1 MNESMLKSFLQILA
15 GIAAQSPNPLLLAR
29 KHVEHYLEINFGKK
43 IVQEKL
49 SDFDHFF
56 SQSKQWNGKLPFLES
71 VCLDVNNEFSLK
83 DKFLLLINIFNYYS
97 LAEPFGKGHV
107 SRSTDSL
114 ENLADWLKINIT
126 DFTNLRYFTLDQ
138 VHNIPEKKF
147 LLFASGAN
155 PNFSNIK
162 FYDCNNL
169 KGHILFLY
177 LHSAN
182 ILLFRYNGGDY
193 LELNSKTIFSQH
205 TYLFPSGFHI
215 SSKENLTIFYGNII
229 KSILQNNKQSEVE
242 LTADEV
248 TYNYRGSD
256 KGVKS
261 VTITGKSGEIIGIMG
276 GSGVGKSTLLKII
289 SGNLKPQKGSLLING
304 HDINSCFKDIKD
316 IIGILHQEECLVE
329 ELTVYENLYFSTK
342 LVLGELADHE
352 IRRVVENKLDEFNL
366 VDCKYNR
373 VGTRG
378 NRQLSGGQR
387 KRLAIAM
394 EIVREP
400 KILLVDEPT
409 SGLSSSDSE
418 SVMNILKNIALS
430 GKLVVVNIHQPSS
443 EIFKLF
449 DSLILLDRGG
459 IPVFWGNPT
468 EAVLH
473 FKKLSNK
480 VDQDQSACIS
490 CGNIKPEQIFE
501 IVEECKVDEF
511 GQKTSTRKTSPHEW
525 NSYYNS
531 KVKELVLNFE
541 KKNIP
546 VPEHSLPN
554 VLSQFKTFLV
564 RNTLAKLRN
573 TEFIFLSLALPPVL
587 AVIISLFLKYSIPLE
602 DAESGYSLYLNP
614 NLAPFFLMCI
624 LASLFFGLIHS
635 CNDIHKDRQLIVR
648 EQYIGL
654 SVKSFYNSKIGF
666 LILLSA
672 YQTLTFSV
680 LGSLIIELK
689 GMVFHLWIMLFSAS
703 ILGNLMGLIISTA
716 LKSIIAIYILVPFL
730 LIPQILFSGLV
741 VRFDNLNPKLTS
753 ENIVPIAG
761 ELMASRWA
769 SEAVIVHYYTK
780 NFYNK
785 QFFDIDF
792 KESNI
797 KYKLV
802 NLLPD
807 IQYSINISNN
817 DSITA
822 ETKSRIINGLTL
834 VNNNKSLVLPEVA
847 ALSDNDFKQEIS
859 LILAPL
865 KKNISTTYRNL
876 LLERDKKIESLYPN
890 TIDGRKKMQN
900 DRSKYHNK
908 TIDELVRNQFYPK
921 PFLVVDCKYIQKID
935 PIYQVSSSYI
945 GRSHFF
951 APYKRIGNYLFETYW
966 FNFLALWIMIF
977 GLYFILILDI
987 IPYIFIKFFNKYS
1000 LSNFLLT
1007 LLKTKKL

>member
-1 MNESMLKSFLQILA
+1 MNESMLKSFIQILA
-15 GIAAQSPNPLLLAR
+15 GIAAQSPSPLILAR
-29 KHVEHYLEINFGKK
+29 KQIEHYLEVNFGKK
-43 IVQEKL
+43 KVHVGL
-49 SDFDHFF
+49 NDFEHFF
-56 SQSKQWNGKLPFLES
+56 NQSKQWNGKLSYLEN
-71 VCLDVNNEFSLK
+71 VCYDVNNEFSLK

-97 LAEPFGKGHV
+97 LSDPIGNGNLPKTV
-107 SRSTDSL
+107 DTI
-114 ENLADWLKINIT
+114 ENLAGWLKINKT
-126 DFTNLRYFTLDQ
+126 DFTNLRYFSLDQ

-147 LLFASGAN
+147 LLFASDFN
-155 PNFSNIK
+155 PNFSSIK
-162 FYDCNNL
+162 FFNCKNL
-169 KGHILFLY
+169 QGHILFLY

-182 ILLFRYNGGDY
+182 ILLFRYNGGARI
-193 LELNSKTIFSQH
+193 ELNSKTIFSQH
-205 TYLFPSGFHI
+205 TYIFPNGFHI
-215 SSKENLTIFYGNII
+215 SGTEISTIFYGNII
-229 KSILQNNKQSEVE
+229 RSIFQNSIQSEVE
-242 LTADEV
+242 LYAHDV
-248 TYNYRGSD
+248 TYTYSGSD

-261 VTITGKSGEIIGIMG
+261 VSISGKSGEIIGIMG
-276 GSGVGKSTLLKII
+276 GSGVGKSTLLKIL
-289 SGNLKPQKGSLLING
+289 SGNLKLQRGSLLING
-304 HDINSCFKDIKD
+304 HDINSSFKNIKD
-316 IIGILHQEECLVE
+316 IVGILHQEESLVE
-329 ELTVYENLYFSTK
+329 ELTVYENLYYSTK

-366 VDCKYNR
+366 VDCKNNR
-373 VGTRG
+373 VGTQG

-418 SVMNILKNIALS
+418 SVMSILKNIALS

-501 IVEECKVDEF
+501 ILEECKVDEF
-511 GQKTSTRKTSPHEW
+511 GQKTSTRKVSPYEW
-525 NSYYNS
+525 NTYYNH
-531 KVKELVLNFE
+531 KVKKLKTNIE
-541 KKNIP
+541 KTNIP
-546 VPEHSLPN
+546 VPEHLLTN
-554 VLSQFKTFLV
+554 VFTQFTTFIV

-602 DAESGYSLYLNP
+602 HAESGYSLYLNP

-654 SVKSFYNSKIGF
+654 SIKSFYNSKIGF

-689 GMVFHLWIMLFSAS
+689 GMVFHLWLMLFSVS

-716 LKSIIAIYILVPFL
+716 LKSIVAIYILVPFL

-792 KESNI
+792 RESNI

-817 DSITA
+817 DSLTA
-822 ETKSRIINGLTL
+822 ETISRIINGLTL
-834 VNNNKSLVLPEVA
+834 VNNNKSLALPEIA
-847 ALSDNDFKQEIS
+847 ALSDNDFKHEIS
-859 LILAPL
+859 LILEPL

-876 LLERDKKIESLYPN
+876 LLERDKRIESLYPN
-890 TIDGRKKMQN
+890 TNDGRKKMQN

-908 TIDELVRNQFYPK
+908 SIDDLVKNQFYPK
-921 PFLVVDCKYIQKID
+921 PFLVVDCQYIQKID
-935 PIYQVSSSYI
+935 PIFHISSSYI

-1000 LSNFLLT
+1000 LSIFLLT